1 MAYLALYRKYRP
13 RTFDEVRGQDHIV
26 TTLKNQMNAGRIGHA
41 YLFCGTRGTGK
52 TSVAKLF
59 AKAVNCENP
68 VNGSPC
74 GQCPVC
80 RAIDSQVSMNVVELD
95 AASNNGVDNIR
106 EIIDNVK
113 YSPTEGKYKVFIID
127 EVHMLSQGAF
137 NALLKTLEEPPS
149 YVIFILA
156 TTEIHKIPITI
167 LSRCQRYD
175 FKRITTDVIAGC
187 LADLMKAE
195 SIEAEDKALQY
206 VARTADGSMRDA
218 QSLLDQCIAF
228 YMGQKLTYDKVLEVL
243 GSVDVEVFARLFRYI
258 YSGQVDHVLGIIDEI
273 MVAGRELGQFVNDFT
288 WYLRNLLI
296 ARTTKH
302 PEEVLEFSRENM
314 ELILHE
320 AGAAEEEILI
330 RYITIL
336 SELSNRIRF
345 ATQKRVLVEMEL
357 IHLARPEMDKD
368 FTGIQDRIRRIEQ
381 KLENGY
387 VAGNTQGHTTQ
398 ENEKS
403 ASEELPD
410 PAQQE
415 AKKEM
420 MKALP
425 EDIISVVKNWQQI
438 KKKLTSTSERMLNTI
453 MTTSDPVYEDGKL
466 VISLKDKTDVGT
478 MYSKDR
484 DDLPHRKLLV
494 ERIISETIGGSVE
507 VVLKAADQID
517 PNTSIDLGE
526 DNVIPGIN
534 MAIEQID

>member
-59 AKAVNCENP
+59 AKAVNCESP

-80 RAIDSQVSMNVVELD
+80 RAIDSQTSMNVVELD
-95 AASNNGVDNIR
+95 AASNNSVDNIR

-113 YSPTEGKYKVFIID
+113 YSPTEGKYKVFIVD
-127 EVHMLSQGAF
+127 EVHMLSGAAF
-137 NALLKTLEEPPS
+137 NALLKTLEEPPA

-156 TTEIHKIPITI
+156 TTEVHKIPITI

-187 LADLMKAE
+187 LADLMKSE
-195 SIEAEDKALQY
+195 NIEAEDKALQF

-228 YMGQKLTYDKVLEVL
+228 YLGQKLTYEKVLEVL
-243 GSVDVEVFARLFRYI
+243 GSVDVEVFAHLLRHI
-258 YSGQVDHVLGIIDEI
+258 YAGQVDNVLKIIDDV
-273 MVAGRELGQFVNDFT
+273 MVAGRELGQFINDFA

-296 ARTTKH
+296 AKTTRH
-302 PEEVLEFSRENM
+302 PEEVLEFSKENM

-320 AGAAEEEILI
+320 AQGADEETLI

-336 SELSNRIRF
+336 SELSNRIRY
-345 ATQKRVLVEMEL
+345 ATQKRILIEMEL
-357 IHLARPEMDKD
+357 IRLARPDTD
-368 FTGIQDRIRRIEQ
+368 TDLSGVLDRIRKLEQ

-387 VAGNTQGHTTQ
+387 VAGKRAEDDSDTGNGA
-398 ENEKS
+398 EN
-403 ASEELPD
+403 SEEGPE
-410 PAQQE
+410 PE
-415 AKKEM
+415 VKEEM
-420 MKALP
+420 IKALP
-425 EDIISVVKNWQQI
+425 EDIIAVVQNWTQI
-438 KKKLTSTSERMLNTI
+438 KSRLTSTRESMVNTI
-453 MTTSDPVYEDGKL
+453 MVNSSPKAEDGKL
-466 VISLKDKTDVGT
+466 VIALKDGIDVGA
-478 MYSKDR
+478 MLMRDKDEKAN
-484 DDLPHRKLLV
+484 RKLLV
-494 ERIISETIGGSVE
+494 EKIISEEIGKSVE
-507 VVLKAADQID
+507 VIFKAPEQLKKDAV
-517 PNTSIDLGE
+517 IDL
-526 DNVIPGIN
+526 DDPSVIEGIN
-534 MAIEQID
+534 MLIEQID

>member
-1 MAYLALYRKYRP
+1 M
-13 RTFDEVRGQDHIV
+13 
-26 TTLKNQMNAGRIGHA
+26 
-41 YLFCGTRGTGK
+41 
-52 TSVAKLF
+52 
-59 AKAVNCENP
+59 
-68 VNGSPC
+68 
-74 GQCPVC
+74 
-80 RAIDSQVSMNVVELD
+80 
-95 AASNNGVDNIR
+95 
-106 EIIDNVK
+106 
-113 YSPTEGKYKVFIID
+113 
-127 EVHMLSQGAF
+127 
-137 NALLKTLEEPPS
+137 
-149 YVIFILA
+149 A

-387 VAGNTQGHTTQ
+387 VAGNTQGQTTQ

>member
-59 AKAVNCENP
+59 AKAVNCESP

-80 RAIDSQVSMNVVELD
+80 RAIDSQTSMNVVELD
-95 AASNNGVDNIR
+95 AASNNSVDNIR

-113 YSPTEGKYKVFIID
+113 YSPTEGKYKVFIVD
-127 EVHMLSQGAF
+127 EVHMLSGAAF
-137 NALLKTLEEPPS
+137 NALLKTLEEPPA

-156 TTEIHKIPITI
+156 TTEVHKIPITI

-187 LADLMKAE
+187 LADLMKSE
-195 SIEAEDKALQY
+195 NIEAEDKALQF

-228 YMGQKLTYDKVLEVL
+228 YLGQKLTYEKVLEVL
-243 GSVDVEVFARLFRYI
+243 GSVDVEVFAHLLRHI
-258 YSGQVDHVLGIIDEI
+258 YAGQVDNVLKIIDDV
-273 MVAGRELGQFVNDFT
+273 MVAGRELGQFINDFA

-296 ARTTKH
+296 AKTTRH
-302 PEEVLEFSRENM
+302 PEEVLEFSKENM

-320 AGAAEEEILI
+320 AQGADEETLI

-336 SELSNRIRF
+336 SELSNRIRY
-345 ATQKRVLVEMEL
+345 ATQKRILIEMEL
-357 IHLARPEMDKD
+357 IRLARPDTD
-368 FTGIQDRIRRIEQ
+368 TDLSGVLDRIRKLEQ

-387 VAGNTQGHTTQ
+387 VAGKRAEDDSDTGNGA
-398 ENEKS
+398 EN
-403 ASEELPD
+403 SEEGPE
-410 PAQQE
+410 PE
-415 AKKEM
+415 VKEEM
-420 MKALP
+420 IKALP
-425 EDIISVVKNWQQI
+425 EDIIAIVQNWTQI
-438 KKKLTSTSERMLNTI
+438 KSRLTSTRESMVNTI
-453 MTTSDPVYEDGKL
+453 MVNSSPKAEDGKL
-466 VISLKDKTDVGT
+466 VIALKDGIDVGA
-478 MYSKDR
+478 MLMRDKDEKAN
-484 DDLPHRKLLV
+484 RKLLV
-494 ERIISETIGGSVE
+494 EKIISEEIGKSVE
-507 VVLKAADQID
+507 VIFKAPEQLKKDAV
-517 PNTSIDLGE
+517 IDL
-526 DNVIPGIN
+526 DDPSVIEGIN
-534 MAIEQID
+534 MLIEQID

>member
-59 AKAVNCENP
+59 AKAVNCESP

-80 RAIDSQVSMNVVELD
+80 RAIDSQTSMNVVELD
-95 AASNNGVDNIR
+95 AASNNSVDNIR

-113 YSPTEGKYKVFIID
+113 YSPTEGKYKVFIVD
-127 EVHMLSQGAF
+127 EVHMLSGAAF
-137 NALLKTLEEPPS
+137 NALLKTLEEPPA

-156 TTEIHKIPITI
+156 TTEVHKIPITI

-187 LADLMKAE
+187 LADLMKSE
-195 SIEAEDKALQY
+195 NIEAEDKALQF

-228 YMGQKLTYDKVLEVL
+228 YLGQKLTYEKVLEVL
-243 GSVDVEVFARLFRYI
+243 GSVDVEVFAHLLRHI
-258 YSGQVDHVLGIIDEI
+258 YAGQVDNVLKIIDDV
-273 MVAGRELGQFVNDFT
+273 MVAGRELGQFINDFA

-296 ARTTKH
+296 AKTTRH
-302 PEEVLEFSRENM
+302 PEEVLEFSKENM

-320 AGAAEEEILI
+320 AQGADEETLI

-336 SELSNRIRF
+336 SELSNRIRY
-345 ATQKRVLVEMEL
+345 ATQKRILIEMEL
-357 IHLARPEMDKD
+357 IRLARPDTD
-368 FTGIQDRIRRIEQ
+368 TDLSGVLDRIRKLEQ

-387 VAGNTQGHTTQ
+387 VAGKRAEDDSDTGNGA
-398 ENEKS
+398 ENF
-403 ASEELPD
+403 EEGPE
-410 PAQQE
+410 PE
-415 AKKEM
+415 VKEEM
-420 MKALP
+420 IKALP
-425 EDIISVVKNWQQI
+425 EDIIAVVQNWTQI
-438 KKKLTSTSERMLNTI
+438 KSRLTSTRESMVNTI
-453 MTTSDPVYEDGKL
+453 MVNSSPKAEDGKL
-466 VISLKDKTDVGT
+466 VIALKDGIDVGA
-478 MYSKDR
+478 MLMRDKDEKAN
-484 DDLPHRKLLV
+484 RKLLV
-494 ERIISETIGGSVE
+494 EKIISEEIGKSVE
-507 VVLKAADQID
+507 VIFKAPEQLKKDAV
-517 PNTSIDLGE
+517 IDL
-526 DNVIPGIN
+526 DDPSVIEGIN
-534 MAIEQID
+534 MLIEQID

>member
-59 AKAVNCENP
+59 AKAVNCESP

-80 RAIDSQVSMNVVELD
+80 RAIDSQTSMNVVELD
-95 AASNNGVDNIR
+95 AASNNSVDNIR

-113 YSPTEGKYKVFIID
+113 YSPTEGKYKVFIVD
-127 EVHMLSQGAF
+127 EVHMLSGAAF
-137 NALLKTLEEPPS
+137 NALLKTLEEPPA

-156 TTEIHKIPITI
+156 TTEVHKIPITI

-187 LADLMKAE
+187 LADLMKSE
-195 SIEAEDKALQY
+195 NIEAEDKALQF

-228 YMGQKLTYDKVLEVL
+228 YLGQKLTYEKVLEVL
-243 GSVDVEVFARLFRYI
+243 GSVDVEVFAHLLRHI
-258 YSGQVDHVLGIIDEI
+258 YAGQVDNVLKIIDDV
-273 MVAGRELGQFVNDFT
+273 MVAGRELGQFINDFA

-296 ARTTKH
+296 AKTTRH
-302 PEEVLEFSRENM
+302 PEEVLEFSKENM

-320 AGAAEEEILI
+320 AQGADEETLI

-336 SELSNRIRF
+336 SELSNRIRY
-345 ATQKRVLVEMEL
+345 ATQKRILIEMEL
-357 IHLARPEMDKD
+357 IRLARPDAD
-368 FTGIQDRIRRIEQ
+368 TDLSGVLDRIRKLEQ

-387 VAGNTQGHTTQ
+387 VAGKRAEDDSDTGNGA
-398 ENEKS
+398 EN
-403 ASEELPD
+403 SEEGPE
-410 PAQQE
+410 PE
-415 AKKEM
+415 VKEEM
-420 MKALP
+420 IKALP
-425 EDIISVVKNWQQI
+425 EDIIAVVQNWTQI
-438 KKKLTSTSERMLNTI
+438 KSRLTSTRESMVNTI
-453 MTTSDPVYEDGKL
+453 MVNSSPKAEDGKL
-466 VISLKDKTDVGT
+466 VIALKDGIDVGA
-478 MYSKDR
+478 MLMRDKDEKAN
-484 DDLPHRKLLV
+484 RKLLV
-494 ERIISETIGGSVE
+494 EKIISEEIGKSVE
-507 VVLKAADQID
+507 VIFKAPEQLKKDAV
-517 PNTSIDLGE
+517 IDL
-526 DNVIPGIN
+526 DDPSVIEGIN
-534 MAIEQID
+534 MLIEQID